1 MRMYEAIGY
10 TNLYAQIKNAKLPL
24 KTAYKF
30 SKLTRLL
37 EKEIGFYQDEF
48 AKIIQTYAK
57 KDEEGKP
64 IYIDGETIEII
75 SGKEKEC
82 ADKVYELKNL
92 EIQVEGISFTIKELE
107 ALSLTIEEI
116 SCIISLIEE

>member
-1 MRMYEAIGY
+1 MYEALGY
-10 TNLYAQIKNAKLPL
+10 SNLYTQIKDARLPL

-37 EKEIGFYQDEF
+37 EKEIAFYQEEF

-57 KDEEGKP
+57 KDSNGKP
-64 IYIDGETIEII
+64 VYIDGETIEIMA
-75 SGKEKEC
+75 GKEAEC

-92 EIQVEGISFTIKELE
+92 EIQIDGISFTIEELE
-107 ALSLTIEEI
+107 NLNLSIEEI
-116 SCIISLIEE
+116 SCIISLIED

>member
-10 TNLYAQIKNAKLPL
+10 ANLYAQIKDAKLPL

-37 EKEIGFYQDEF
+37 EKEINFYQEEF

-57 KDEEGKP
+57 KNADGKP
-64 IYIDGETIEII
+64 VYIDGETIEII
-75 SGKEKEC
+75 SGKEAEC
-82 ADKVYELKNL
+82 AEKVYELKNL
-92 EIQVEGISFTIKELE
+92 EIQIDGISFTIQELDS
-107 ALSLTIEEI
+107 LNLTIEEI
-116 SCIISLIEE
+116 SCIISLIED

>member
-10 TNLYAQIKNAKLPL
+10 TNLYAQIKDARLPL

-37 EKEIGFYQDEF
+37 EKEINFYQDEF

-57 KDEEGKP
+57 KGPDGKP
-64 IYIDGETIEII
+64 VYVDGETIEII
-75 SGKEKEC
+75 AGKEAEC

-92 EIQVEGISFTIKELE
+92 EIQIDNISFTIDELE
-107 ALSLTIEEI
+107 KLNLSIEEI
-116 SCIISLIEE
+116 SCIISLIVD